1 MKGKIKY
8 FRASLIGLL
17 GLAGITACIN
27 PLSLKSHED
36 KSSIVVGEVPQN
48 MTSPQASELVESYL
62 NKTPAKAIASNVTL
76 EEAKAI
82 QQQFLAGIS
91 QELGEVVG
99 YKAGLTSENA
109 QKQFQVSQPLLGTL
123 FQQMLLPNG
132 QRISPNF
139 GTRPMSEG
147 DLMVR
152 VGSED
157 INNAKTPQEALAS
170 LDAVIPFIEL
180 PDLVYSQDVKLDAP
194 SILAINVGA
203 RYGIVGEPL
212 KLSPTEEWE
221 GRLNNMTLE
230 ILDGDGKVLATGK
243 GSNLLGNPLNVVLW
257 IKDSLQAEGKQL
269 KKGDLLSLGTITPL
283 MPVKPNTSIRAR
295 YTGLKPDET
304 VEIFVVFEE

>member
-1 MKGKIKY
+1 MKGKIRY
-8 FRASLIGLL
+8 FSVSLIGLL
-17 GLAGITACIN
+17 GLGGITAFIN
-27 PLSLKSHED
+27 PLGLKSNED
-36 KSSIVVGEVPQN
+36 KIAAVVGEVSQN

-62 NKTPAKAIASNVTL
+62 NKTPAKAIAPNLTL
-76 EEAKAI
+76 EEAKEI
-82 QQQFLAGIS
+82 QQQFLGEIS
-91 QELGEVVG
+91 EELGPVVG

-109 QKQFQVSQPLLGTL
+109 QKQFKVSQPLLGTL

-139 GTRPMSEG
+139 GSRPMSEG
-147 DLMVR
+147 DLIVR

-194 SILAINVGA
+194 AILAINVGA
-203 RYGIVGEPL
+203 RYGIVGEPIFL
-212 KLSPTEEWE
+212 DSAAEWE
-221 GRLNNMTLE
+221 SRLNNLTLE
-230 ILDGDGKVLATGK
+230 ILDADGKVLATGK

-257 IKDSLQAEGKQL
+257 IRDSLRAEGKQL
-269 KKGDLLSLGTITPL
+269 KKGDLLSLGTITQL

-295 YTGLKPDET
+295 YTGLKSDET